1 MREAKGM
8 RRYGDMYTTISA
20 TVEGEK
26 QPERERL
33 MERDI
38 MEAAR
43 LITRCEALEY
53 QQEKEKGRREQ

>member
-1 MREAKGM
+1 M
-8 RRYGDMYTTISA
+8 RRYGDIYRTISA

-26 QPERERL
+26 YPERERL

-43 LITRCEALEY
+43 LITRCEALEC
-53 QQEKEKGRREQ
+53 QKEKEKGMREQ